1 MENVKFIIRCYDKR
15 ELALLY
21 FPTLNAQ
28 AAVDKLRRWIRKCH
42 PLMAEIESTDF
53 RPKMKMYTGRE
64 VRLIARHLGE
74 PGDSIG

>member
-1 MENVKFIIRCYDKR
+1 MKEPKFTIKCYNKN

-21 FPTLNAQ
+21 FPDLSEN
-28 AAVDKLRRWIRKCH
+28 AAVDKLRRWIRKCR
-42 PLMAEIESTDF
+42 PLMAEIKETDF

-74 PGDSIG
+74 PGE